1 MFSYLKSSM
10 LSIFSGRSEAHASS
24 SHASFGSRSPAHT
37 VHGGPDPHC
46 KGEQAEL
53 FSSVSSV
60 LEALGFAC
68 SQYSKYPRLLLCS
81 SLEHDVT
88 RLSACRCVESLS
100 HSSFCVPQRI
110 QTLTVTFCFLVSV
123 TRPRFRA
130 PPRLLVTASSPT
142 ARAARGST
150 TTGSNSTSQLPC
162 WMTSGCIIRHMNSF
176 SLISC
181 IVSFYVLNL
190 LISDNSFLFFFLQ
203 NILY

>member
-1 MFSYLKSSM
+1 MHPPAMHPSAPGLLPTPSMAVQIPTAKVSKQNFSVQFQVCWKLW
-10 LSIFSGRSEAHASS
+10 G
-24 SHASFGSRSPAHT
+24 SPA
-37 VHGGPDPHC
+37 
-46 KGEQAEL
+46 A
-53 FSSVSSV
+53 
-60 LEALGFAC
+60 
-68 SQYSKYPRLLLCS
+68 QYSKYPRLLLCS